1 MITLDWDNIAYSEAI
16 RRLRHI
22 MVDKFV
28 QTIELR
34 ASPSLD
40 GFHVYITS
48 DNEGGIG
55 KTWRDRRTWQDDGNR
70 LVQDV
75 LAPRAI
81 HRDVMFVYK
90 SSPLGTMNEIPM
102 VKYKRVGNTN
112 EWKCLSLIKPQWQ
125 TLSLALQSSPE

>member
-1 MITLDWDNIAYSEAI
+1 MISLDWDEIAYNEASH
-16 RRLRHI
+16 RLLDI
-22 MVDKFV
+22 MEDPCI

-48 DNEGGIG
+48 DSEGGIG
-55 KTWRDRRTWQDDGNR
+55 KTWRSRRAWQDDGRR
-70 LVQDV
+70 LVQDI

-102 VKYKRVGNTN
+102 VKYQRIANTN
-112 EWKCLSLIKPQWQ
+112 EWSECRL
-125 TLSLALQSSPE
+125 